1 MRHLWLSDCESLVS
15 HLKNPKNERM
25 ENVRLSID
33 IQAMKQYLWETPE
46 GQPLEELEPEDVAV
60 NALRWIDTSCMVVD
74 CLTKKM
80 QPTVM
85 MKLMETGILDLRAS
99 DESKLIKMKKQK
111 QRKAKTELKSRVVQT
126 TTSEMNCRSKSSR
139 M

>member
-1 MRHLWLSDCESLVS
+1 MALDCESLVS

-99 DESKLIKMKKQK
+99 DESKLMKMKKQK

-126 TTSEMNCRSKSSR
+126 ATSDMNCRSKSSR